1 MSAPTHRVVETNGIR
16 MHIAEQGEGPLVL
29 LLHGWPATWY
39 SWRHQ
44 ISALAEAGYHV
55 VAPDQRG
62 YGGTDAPEAVDQYS
76 IMHLVGDIVGLMDVL
91 GETSAAVIGHDW
103 GAVVAWQMAMMRPDL
118 VTGMGGMSALPSMT
132 RSASA
137 PLETL
142 RQHGFER
149 FYQVY
154 FQQPDRIEADLG
166 SDVRSMF
173 LRGFDSR
180 PSAAGV
186 GGIVPEGA
194 GFLQMFDEP
203 ATLPDWLSEA
213 DIEAFIEQSRRNG
226 FSGGVNWYR
235 NIDRNWELTAPWH
248 KAELT
253 TPTLY
258 VCGDRDL
265 IRDFPGAE
273 RALAG
278 LRALPSLRKMVDLP
292 NCGHWPTMEHPQEIA
307 DLLLEFL
314 KGL

>member
-1 MSAPTHRVVETNGIR
+1 MIETNGIR

-44 ISALAEAGYHV
+44 IGALAEAGYHV

-62 YGGTDAPEAVDQYS
+62 YGETDAPGAVDQYT
-76 IMHLVGDIVGLMDVL
+76 IMHLVGDVVGLMDAL
-91 GETSAAVIGHDW
+91 GETSAAVFGHDW
-103 GAVVAWQMAMMRPDL
+103 GAVVAWQLAMMRPDL
-118 VTGMGGMSALPSMT
+118 VTGLAGMSALPSMV
-132 RSASA
+132 RSAT
-137 PLETL
+137 PPIETL
-142 RQHGFER
+142 RRYAGDR

-154 FQQPDRIEADLG
+154 FQQPDRIEAELG
-166 SDVRSMF
+166 ADVPAMF
-173 LRGFDSR
+173 RRGLDSR
-180 PSAAGV
+180 PSAGGV
-186 GGIVPEGA
+186 GGMVPEGA

-203 ATLPDWLSEA
+203 ESLPDWFSEA
-213 DIEAFIEQSRRNG
+213 DIAALTEQFKRNG

-253 TPTLY
+253 TPMLY
-258 VCGDRDL
+258 ICGDRDL
-265 IRDFPGAE
+265 IREFPGADM
-273 RALAG
+273 ALAG
-278 LRALPSLRKMVDLP
+278 LRKLPNLRKMVDLP

-307 DLLLEFL
+307 ALLLEFL